1 MRCDDKGKLCKD
13 LDVNVFIDNT
23 YEHIEATEA
32 YGIDSILFNTIYNQ
46 DIDGVKRMYGWE
58 EIYDYIKEVYNG
70 KNS

>member
-13 LDVNVFIDNT
+13 LDIDVFIDNT
-23 YEHIEATEA
+23 YEHIEAAES

-46 DIDGVKRMYGWE
+46 DIDGVKRMYEWK

-70 KNS
+70 KNC